1 MKAAKT
7 PEYSNIVNEKEF
19 RQNWMRE
26 IKQPCKNKRMC
37 GQFKENCQKK
47 KEQKETWSWQIKANL
62 KVETEAMVSAAKTGN
77 SNVKHKIDNTAQSPL
92 CRMCNKKC
100 EIISH
105 IVRE

>member
-1 MKAAKT
+1 
-7 PEYSNIVNEKEF
+7 
-19 RQNWMRE
+19 MRE

-47 KEQKETWSWQIKANL
+47 KEQKETWSWQRKANL

-92 CRMCNKKC
+92 CRMCNKKS